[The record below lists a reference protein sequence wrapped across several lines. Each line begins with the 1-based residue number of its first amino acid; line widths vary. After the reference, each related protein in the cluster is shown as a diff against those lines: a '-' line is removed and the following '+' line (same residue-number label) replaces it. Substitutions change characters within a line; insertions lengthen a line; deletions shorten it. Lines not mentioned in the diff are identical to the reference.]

1 MNENDLKNA
10 ADKLNDELEIERVD
24 FSSVDEA
31 APAREISAEAQS
43 VTDAA
48 ESAADEAVS
57 EAQNISED
65 VSEAGSSAFNKI
77 SGGPV
82 ISGDMVDSSRFFRT
96 AGNGTEQEEAAQ
108 DEELTDQPEESS
120 SKKEKG
126 KKNVGKEILSWIL
139 TFVIAFLVAI
149 IINAYFFRISKVS
162 GGSMLQTFKDGQTVF
177 ISRAPYIFSEP
188 EYGDVVVFDHDQ
200 VHRNIFV
207 EIKESVQY
215 NIITMSITKKNFSHK
230 YWIKRVIGVPNDTI
244 DIKLDGVYRNDVR
257 LSENYVNPEEIP
269 DYLRNLNSFTVT
281 KGEQFIVYLN
291 TTDGIVSVVV
301 GNPGDVI
308 KMQKD
313 GIYKKDNNDN
323 NIIFKQVYTLDSVSS
338 YVRRWKVGEGQLF
351 VMGDNRNHSSDS
363 RVIGLITI
371 NSVLGKVLG
380 Q

>member
-24 FSSVDEA
+24 FSSVDEV

-48 ESAADEAVS
+48 EGAAGEAVS

-65 VSEAGSSAFNKI
+65 VSEAGSSAFNNI
-77 SGGPV
+77 SSGQA
-82 ISGDMVDSSRFFRT
+82 ISEDMVDSSRFFRT

-108 DEELTDQPEESS
+108 DEELADQPEESS
-120 SKKEKG
+120 SKKQKG

-149 IINAYFFRISKVS
+149 IINAYFFRISKIS

-188 EYGDVVVFDHDQ
+188 EYGDVVVFDRDQ

-281 KGEQFIVYLN
+281 KGEQFLVYLN

-301 GNPGDVI
+301 GNPGDSI
-308 KMQKD
+308 RIQND
-313 GIYKKDNNDN
+313 GIYKRDN
-323 NIIFKQVYTLDSVSS
+323 NIYKQVYTLDSVSS

>member
-24 FSSVDEA
+24 FSSVDEV

-48 ESAADEAVS
+48 EGAAGEAVS

-77 SGGPV
+77 SGGQA
-82 ISGDMVDSSRFFRT
+82 ISEDMVDSSRFFRT
-96 AGNGTEQEEAAQ
+96 AGNGTEQEEATQ

-120 SKKEKG
+120 SKKQKG

-162 GGSMLQTFKDGQTVF
+162 GGSMLQTFKDGQTLF

-188 EYGDVVVFDHDQ
+188 EYGDVVVFDRDQ

-308 KMQKD
+308 KIQKD
-313 GIYKKDNNDN
+313 GIYKNDNNDN

>member
-24 FSSVDEA
+24 FSSVDEV

-48 ESAADEAVS
+48 EGAAGEAVS

-77 SGGPV
+77 SGGQA
-82 ISGDMVDSSRFFRT
+82 ISEDMVDSSRFFRT
-96 AGNGTEQEEAAQ
+96 AGNGTEQEEATQ

-120 SKKEKG
+120 SKKQKG

-162 GGSMLQTFKDGQTVF
+162 GGSMPQTFKDGQTLF

-188 EYGDVVVFDHDQ
+188 EYGDVVVFDRDQ

-308 KMQKD
+308 KIQKD
-313 GIYKKDNNDN
+313 GIYKNDNNDN

>member
-24 FSSVDEA
+24 FSSVDEV

-48 ESAADEAVS
+48 EGAADEAVS

-65 VSEAGSSAFNKI
+65 VSEAGSSAFNNI
-77 SGGPV
+77 SGGQA
-82 ISGDMVDSSRFFRT
+82 ISEDMVDSSRFFRT
-96 AGNGTEQEEAAQ
+96 SGNGTEQEDSVQ

-120 SKKEKG
+120 SKKQKG

-230 YWIKRVIGVPNDTI
+230 YWIKRVIGVPGDTI
-244 DIKLDGVYRNDVR
+244 EIKLDGVYRNGVR
-257 LSENYVNPEEIP
+257 LNEDYVNPAEIP
-269 DYLRNLNSFTVT
+269 NYSRNLGV
-281 KGEQFIVYLN
+281 
-291 TTDGIVSVVV
+291 
-301 GNPGDVI
+301 
-308 KMQKD
+308 
-313 GIYKKDNNDN
+313 
-323 NIIFKQVYTLDSVSS
+323 
-338 YVRRWKVGEGQLF
+338 WKVGEGQLF